1 MIKPILYQMKEDLS
15 HHKRYKQNLKEQY
28 IKERLEGSLVSYY
41 NELAASLN
49 QLLLNNDVKS
59 IKTILKKL

>member
-1 MIKPILYQMKEDLS
+1 MIKPILYQIREDLS
-15 HHKRYKQNLKEQY
+15 KHKRYKQDLKEQY

-41 NELAASLN
+41 NELASSLN
-49 QLLLNNDVKS
+49 QLLLNNDIKS

>member
-15 HHKRYKQNLKEQY
+15 QHKRYKQDLKEQY